1 MNILM
6 KRFII
11 LIIFS
16 TTIAFFGCEKKVE
29 TQDVKPE
36 ITTKSDSVQVEE
48 TMVDTTT
55 PVVEKPV
62 VQIPDLIGKWT
73 GKFDSRATVLEITK
87 QTDSSFSGKIS
98 IAYREPV
105 NQEVSGTV
113 SPSKMKISMKDL
125 IRSRYKGKYYG
136 NLSKDGKT
144 YSGTFTMDVDKT
156 KLSFSLTK
164 KQ

>member
-6 KRFII
+6 KQFII
-11 LIIFS
+11 VILFS
-16 TTIAFFGCEKKVE
+16 TIIVLLGCEKKIE
-29 TQDVKPE
+29 TPDVKQDTTLKTDPE
-36 ITTKSDSVQVEE
+36 PVEIPV
-48 TMVDTTT
+48 VDTVKTELEI
-55 PVVEKPV
+55 PL
-62 VQIPDLIGKWT
+62 VQIPDLVGKWT
-73 GKFDSRATVLEITK
+73 GKFDSRMAVLEITE

-144 YSGTFTMDVDKT
+144 YSGSFTMDVDKT
-156 KLSFSLTK
+156 KLAFNLSK
-164 KQ
+164 K